1 MMHRFNNSKL
11 LAVSWLAVIVI
22 FGATLIWQLSSR
34 TSPIETNIMALL
46 PKDKQDPVAQIAFD
60 NIATSM
66 SNKVIFLVGSED
78 KDRAIAAATEFSKQL
93 ESLSLFSHIKA
104 KIDSESQQAWGQFFY
119 PNRFQLLTDAQRKQ
133 LQIAP
138 QKQTQQVIQSVYNP
152 FSGVTGSELKN
163 DPFLLFRD
171 FLTQLSANSGNF
183 VLSNGFLT
191 AQYQG
196 KTYALINAE
205 LKGSPYS
212 FDLQSKLP
220 ELNDLQKKIEQK
232 FTGISDNKT
241 NTGTKA
247 NNNKIEILH
256 TGVIFYA
263 AHGTQSAKNEI
274 STIGTGSL
282 AGIIVLI
289 LFVYRSITPLNLAL
303 LSIGCGLLSAF
314 VVTVAV
320 FGKVHL
326 FSLVFGASLIGV
338 SIDYAF
344 HYLTDRLAAGKNWDS
359 QQGLRHI
366 FVAISFGLITS
377 LIGYL
382 GMLVAPFPGLQQ
394 LALFSAVG
402 LFAAYASVV
411 CWYPILASSPS
422 KVTHLPLSKT
432 MSIWLQLWQKR
443 SIRIGLP
450 LSLLIMAALGLSQ
463 AKYNDDIRQL
473 QALPTQLKQQE
484 NSIKAISGISN
495 GQQMLLVKASD
506 DQALLQRLEQVSKQL
521 DGFINQGKLQGYQS
535 LTQYIPSAL
544 SQHQNYQLIKQ
555 LYANQGKKLQQSL
568 KLNQALNFDA
578 QFNPI
583 SINDFLASP
592 ISEPV
597 RFMWLGKILG
607 QQSAVIRLTGLSA
620 PIFMQQYAD
629 SQVNVSYLDKT
640 DDISRLFGSYRER
653 VTELLAFA
661 SALIFLVVALR
672 YGLQQGLRIMIPPL
686 LAGGIGIAVTVLT
699 GTPLNLFNLL
709 ALILILGIGIDY
721 TLFFAEHSHHETMQ
735 SSTKTEPL
743 HSTLLAISL
752 SGLTTLL
759 SFGLLALSETQAIHS
774 FGITVLFGIIVCWL
788 LAPLAMTPLTMKD
801 PLKLTDENRPQGH
814 K

>member
-11 LAVSWLAVIVI
+11 LAASWLAVIVI

-205 LKGSPYS
+205 LQGSPYS

-232 FTGISDNKT
+232 FTGISDNK
-241 NTGTKA
+241 TGTKA

-274 STIGTGSL
+274 STIGAGSL
-282 AGIIVLI
+282 VGIILLI

-402 LFAAYASVV
+402 LCAAYASVV

-620 PIFMQQYAD
+620 PIFMQQYAN

-661 SALIFLVVALR
+661 SALVFLVVALR
-672 YGLQQGLRIMIPPL
+672 YGWQQGLRIMIPPL

-699 GTPLNLFNLL
+699 GAPLNLFNLL

-735 SSTKTEPL
+735 PSTKTEPL

-774 FGITVLFGIIVCWL
+774 FGITVLFGIIICWL
-788 LAPLAMTPLTMKD
+788 LAPLAMKISLTKID
-801 PLKLTDENRPQGH
+801 CKKLPQGR